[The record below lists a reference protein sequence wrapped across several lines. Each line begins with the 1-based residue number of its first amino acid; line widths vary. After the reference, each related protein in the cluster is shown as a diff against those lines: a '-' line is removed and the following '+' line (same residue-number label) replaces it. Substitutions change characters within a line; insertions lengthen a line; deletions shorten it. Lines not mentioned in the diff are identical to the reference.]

1 MDLSAT
7 QRRFGN
13 WESYNFGME
22 CKLKMRI
29 IVVCLLIQWIV
40 TVSLFAGV
48 CRRRRCHHATCRC
61 RYLPKWLSGSWAAI
75 GVVVAAFTICAYRHS
90 TGSVGDNSP
99 YTLHN
104 LAVVL
109 ACFMQSHAHT
119 SLSHNQTT
127 TETYET
133 CILHDKTTNDKM
145 FGGILSV
152 FCGKINSLHRK
163 YGIFICFSFKFVRWF
178 VVHT

>member
-1 MDLSAT
+1 MYAADAVAIMPHVGVGICQNDCQAVGLPSAWWW
-7 QRRFGN
+7 QH
-13 WESYNFGME
+13 SH
-22 CKLKMRI
+22 
-29 IVVCLLIQWIV
+29 
-40 TVSLFAGV
+40 S
-48 CRRRRCHHATCRC
+48 H
-61 RYLPKWLSGSWAAI
+61 
-75 GVVVAAFTICAYRHS
+75 TICAYRHS

-163 YGIFICFSFKFVRWF
+163 YGIFICFSFKFVR
-178 VVHT
+178 